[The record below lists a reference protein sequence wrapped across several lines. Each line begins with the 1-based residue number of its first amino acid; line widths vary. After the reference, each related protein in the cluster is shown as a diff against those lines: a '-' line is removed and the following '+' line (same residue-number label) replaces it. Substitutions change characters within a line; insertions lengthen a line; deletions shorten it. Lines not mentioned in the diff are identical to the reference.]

1 VSPHRHLIDDYG
13 HTTVTR
19 PVDEFNDEFPTV
31 PAVHMTRADL
41 NEAAHLL
48 AGLHDLIGVQ
58 AEEVMALLVSLL
70 DRRDGASMAILR
82 WLRGLDGQAR
92 S

>member
-1 VSPHRHLIDDYG
+1 MTRHLIDDYG

-19 PVDEFNDEFPTV
+19 PVDEFNDEFPITLD
-31 PAVHMTRADL
+31 AYMTRADL
-41 NEAAHLL
+41 NEAAQLL
-48 AGLHDLIGVQ
+48 AGLHDLVGVQ
-58 AEEVMALLVSLL
+58 AEEVMALLVTLL

-82 WLRGLDGQAR
+82 WLRGLDAEAR